1 MSAAAVAA
9 ESHSGRTKRKGS
21 VYDPA
26 LKHRNAPQ
34 EIESAGQPVVL
45 LRSEQLRVNRAV
57 LALAGI
63 GLGSASCP
71 EARLA
76 SPRPAAGLFNGA
88 STGGSASVRA
98 CQAHDCARRDDEPRN
113 ALTLE

>member
-9 ESHSGRTKRKGS
+9 EPHSERTKRKGS

-26 LKHRNAPQ
+26 IKHRNAPQ

-63 GLGSASCP
+63 GLGAFEPAEPPVEALKATGSSARAALAAFR
-71 EARLA
+71 ERDTAR
-76 SPRPAAGLFNGA
+76 
-88 STGGSASVRA
+88 
-98 CQAHDCARRDDEPRN
+98 
-113 ALTLE
+113 